1 MTRRELLTLLAL
13 ACVAGCSDDAPRA
26 LVRGEDSCAYCR
38 MTIDDARFGAL
49 VLTDRGR
56 LQTFDSIECAASWV
70 ATQTPAHEPRAIWV
84 ANFADPSQWVDAT
97 RAVFLH
103 GSRLRSPMGRDLV
116 AFATDSDPDALQR
129 AHGGAAITWQGI
141 RELVAEPASA
151 STDTVAP
158 SGDAATHPHQH

>member
-1 MTRRELLTLLAL
+1 MTRRDMLTLLAL
-13 ACVAGCSDDAPRA
+13 ALVAGCSDDAPRT

-38 MTIDDARFGAL
+38 MTIDDVRFGAL

-70 ATQTPAHEPRAIWV
+70 AAQTPAHEPRAIWV

-97 RAVFLH
+97 RAVYLQ

-116 AFATDSDPDALQR
+116 AFATDADPDALQR
-129 AHGGAAITWQGI
+129 AHGGTAITWPGI
-141 RELVAEPASA
+141 QALVAVPASA
-151 STDTVAP
+151 PIGT
-158 SGDAATHPHQH
+158 SGNESPDAHSH

>member
-1 MTRRELLTLLAL
+1 MNCRTLLTLFALAL
-13 ACVAGCSDDAPRA
+13 LAGCSDDAPRA

-38 MTIDDARFGAL
+38 MTIDDVRFGAL

-70 ATQTPAHEPRAIWV
+70 ASQTPEHEPRAIWV
-84 ANFADPSQWVDAT
+84 ANFADPSQWVEAS

-116 AFATDSDPDALQR
+116 AFGADADPDALQR
-129 AHGGAAITWQGI
+129 AHGGTPITWPAI
-141 RELVAEPASA
+141 RMLVTTPQESPAA
-151 STDTVAP
+151 GQLDTH
-158 SGDAATHPHQH
+158 SH